1 MRGARQTVGSWQ
13 SAVGSL
19 MVFIAALLF
28 FASNASATNITA
40 DKLEHFKNEDKFTA
54 SGNVRIERNG
64 TVVTAEKAIYYQSR
78 AEAILE
84 GKVMYE
90 DEYALINA
98 EKAEINIDNK
108 TGKLFNAIIQL
119 KDKKSRD
126 TGQDVKY
133 RFSGDNVQRLSA
145 DHYYVKTASFTTCGS
160 EEGKEPDWCFKGR
173 NVDVVV
179 GRRITANEASFNV
192 AGIPVAYSPYV
203 WAPVLTER
211 QSGLL
216 FPAIGNS
223 SQKGVQFSPSYFWA
237 IDENKDAT
245 IGLDYYGKRGLGKGL
260 EYRYI
265 YPDSNGKW
273 YGYHLRDNRMN
284 KTFLEFKGEHRHNIG
299 EVKAFTDINYLNERD
314 FYKEYARHQDARIQ
328 RFLQSSAEASL
339 PGKNWRLYL
348 LGQSWKDLKGTDD
361 RIPQRLPELGYV
373 LNPTPAGPFVF
384 NLSSSLANFTRDRD
398 TKAQRFDIHPAV
410 SHTVGN
416 DVTLTQKLSLR
427 ETVYNMHNTQTYES
441 WIKKGAVEYSAS
453 TLTRLSRS
461 YEGATHILEPSVGY
475 RFISGTK
482 SVPLLDSTELF
493 QRTTQAYASLYNS
506 LVMKDLTVSA
516 KALQPYDFN
525 PQPQTQP
532 LLPTKLEAVISGPAV
547 LRFDVTQ
554 DFAKGRTDSTNSE
567 LSVKVTDKSSFSV
580 GERYNREAN
589 IKLYKAGIDAVINK
603 QWAVKS
609 DASYDFKM
617 HEFRDATAKII
628 YSQKCWA
635 LNTAITR
642 RPGYGTRPPEYGFM
656 VFFELKGLGGEHR
669 FL

>member
-1 MRGARQTVGSWQ
+1 MIYNKAKNPHATLSF
-13 SAVGSL
+13 L
-19 MVFIAALLF
+19 LILIFALSF
-28 FASNASATNITA
+28 FASNLWAANITA
-40 DKLEHFKNEDKFTA
+40 DKLEHFKKENKFTA
-54 SGNVRIERNG
+54 AGNVRIERNG
-64 TVVTAEKAIYYQSR
+64 TVVTAEKATYYQTSS
-78 AEAILE
+78 EAILE
-84 GKVMYE
+84 GKVTFE
-90 DEYALINA
+90 DEHALINA

-108 TGKLFNAIIQL
+108 TGKLFNAIILL
-119 KDKKSRD
+119 KDKKSKD
-126 TGQDVKY
+126 TGQDIKY
-133 RFSGDNVQRLSA
+133 RFRGDSVQRLSA
-145 DHYYVKTASFTTCGS
+145 DHYYVKTGAFTTCES
-160 EEGKEPDWCFKGR
+160 DEGKDPDWCFKGK

-179 GRRITANEASFNV
+179 GKRITANEASFNV
-192 AGIPVAYSPYV
+192 AGVPVAYSPYV

-265 YPDSNGKW
+265 YPDSSGKW
-273 YGYHLRDNRMN
+273 YGYQLRDNRLN
-284 KTFLEFKGEHRHNIG
+284 KNFLEFKGEHRHTIG
-299 EVKAFTDINYLNERD
+299 DVKAFADINYLNERD

-339 PGKNWRLYL
+339 PGKNWRLYI
-348 LGQSWKDLKGTDD
+348 LGQSWKDLKAPDD

-384 NLSSSLANFTRDRD
+384 TMSSNIANFTRDRD

-410 SHTVGN
+410 SHTLG
-416 DVTLTQKLSLR
+416 DSTTLTQKLSFK
-427 ETVYNMHNTQTYES
+427 ETIYNTHNTQVYDS
-441 WIKKGAVEYSAS
+441 WIKKGAAEYSAS
-453 TLTRLSRS
+453 TLTRLYKQ
-461 YEGATHILEPSVGY
+461 YEGAIHIVEPSVGY

-482 SVPLLDSTELF
+482 SAPLLDSTELF
-493 QRTTQAYASLYNS
+493 QRMTQAYASLYNS
-506 LVMKDLTVSA
+506 LIMKGLTVSL
-516 KALQPYDFN
+516 KAIQPYDFN

-532 LLPTKLEAVISGPAV
+532 LQPTKLEAVISGPAV
-547 LRFDVTQ
+547 LRFDATQ
-554 DFAKGRTDSTNSE
+554 NFAKGRTDSTNSE
-567 LSVKVTDKSSFSV
+567 LSVKATDKLSFNV

-589 IKLYKAGIDAVINK
+589 IKLYKAGFDATISK

-617 HEFRDATAKII
+617 NEFRDATAKVI

-642 RPGYGTRPPEYGFM
+642 RPGYGTQPAEFGFM